1 MELNTT
7 EEIVANAREWSIDMI
22 DSDIPMENAK
32 AIFAEFEE
40 WIEPND
46 GDLEILIGSTQTLV
60 CIDVK
65 ESGSSVGFWNTH
77 RSNMKRDGYFVSMY
91 NNDNIID
98 LFLNKLDISK
108 HKSFTDL
115 SNLKVSSHL
124 LIKRKGNIIQFVPF
138 NLRAWHAGQSCYNNR
153 ENFNDFSIGIE
164 LEGTS
169 DSKFTKEQYESLNE
183 VIMALKSLYT
193 NIVNEN
199 ILGHSDISPGRKKD
213 PGDLFDWSKVK

>member
-1 MELNTT
+1 MLK
-7 EEIVANAREWSIDMI
+7 IDK
-22 DSDIPMENAK
+22 D
-32 AIFAEFEE
+32 
-40 WIEPND
+40 
-46 GDLEILIGSTQTLV
+46 
-60 CIDVK
+60 
-65 ESGSSVGFWNTH
+65 TH
-77 RSNMKRDGYFVSMY
+77 RIEGVEFYDSCNHDERPFDAVIDTIIVHCISLPLGEYD
-91 NNDNIID
+91 NDNIVD
-98 LFLNKLDISK
+98 LFLNKLDTSK
-108 HKSFTDL
+108 HKSFSDL

-124 LIKRKGNIIQFVPF
+124 LIKRKGDIIQFVPF

-169 DSKFTKEQYESLNE
+169 DSKFTREQYSSLNE

-213 PGDLFDWSKVK
+213 PGNLFDWSEVK

>member
-1 MELNTT
+1 MLKINK
-7 EEIVANAREWSIDMI
+7 D
-22 DSDIPMENAK
+22 
-32 AIFAEFEE
+32 
-40 WIEPND
+40 
-46 GDLEILIGSTQTLV
+46 
-60 CIDVK
+60 
-65 ESGSSVGFWNTH
+65 TH
-77 RSNMKRDGYFVSMY
+77 RIEGIEFYDSCNHDERPSDTVIDTIIVHCISLPLGEY

-98 LFLNKLDISK
+98 LFLNKLDTSK
-108 HKSFTDL
+108 HKSFSDL

-169 DSKFTKEQYESLNE
+169 DSKFTIEQYRSLNE

-199 ILGHSDISPGRKKD
+199 ILGHSDISPGRKED

>member
-1 MELNTT
+1 MLK
-7 EEIVANAREWSIDMI
+7 IDK
-22 DSDIPMENAK
+22 D
-32 AIFAEFEE
+32 
-40 WIEPND
+40 
-46 GDLEILIGSTQTLV
+46 
-60 CIDVK
+60 
-65 ESGSSVGFWNTH
+65 TH
-77 RSNMKRDGYFVSMY
+77 RIEGVEFYDSCNYDKRPFDAVIDTIIVHCISLPLGEYD
-91 NNDNIID
+91 NDNIID
-98 LFLNKLDISK
+98 LFLNKLDTSK
-108 HKSFTDL
+108 HKSFSDL

-124 LIKRKGNIIQFVPF
+124 LIKRKGDIIQFVPF

-169 DSKFTKEQYESLNE
+169 DSKFTQEQYRSLNE

-193 NIVNEN
+193 NIVNDN